1 MAASV
6 PPSHSLHRIPGAQP
20 GEHTAGDPAGG
31 QEIQRRSICVG
42 IRGRVQ
48 PVVPASRF
56 VGPSVSGHTGQ
67 LESGPAAVQRQTV
80 LRAGDRFY
88 SRHCR
93 TAAATAGEIISSS
106 GAQGHPPGVRSRA
119 TRPIG
124 KRRAVFRAGD
134 TIVDT
139 PTIIALI
146 ISILALC
153 GIAFLLIERYK
164 TRSLRS
170 RFGPEF
176 DRTVAEQG
184 STHRARVLLEKR
196 QKRVSK
202 YQLRDLTREERESL
216 MAEWSAVQQR
226 FVDDPSD
233 AIHRADALVAK

>member
-1 MAASV
+1 M
-6 PPSHSLHRIPGAQP
+6 
-20 GEHTAGDPAGG
+20 
-31 QEIQRRSICVG
+31 
-42 IRGRVQ
+42 
-48 PVVPASRF
+48 
-56 VGPSVSGHTGQ
+56 
-67 LESGPAAVQRQTV
+67 
-80 LRAGDRFY
+80 
-88 SRHCR
+88 
-93 TAAATAGEIISSS
+93 
-106 GAQGHPPGVRSRA
+106 
-119 TRPIG
+119 
-124 KRRAVFRAGD
+124 
-134 TIVDT
+134 DT

-233 AIHRADALVAK
+233 AIHRADALVAKAMRLRGYPTNDFESQAADLSVDHPHVLADYRIAHEISDQCGSGKATTEDLRRAMQHYRNLFQDLTNTGWIREEARMAS